1 MGGKSST
8 KCDNSWDRETTVFI
22 VIKLIGQIKK
32 IYYSNLAVEKVSKI
46 DNVVHGPL
54 LNIAGIS
61 LFYTTQIAIVC

>member
-1 MGGKSST
+1 MRSRDHSFYS
-8 KCDNSWDRETTVFI
+8 NNN
-22 VIKLIGQIKK
+22 KLIGQIKK

-61 LFYTTQIAIVC
+61 LFYTTQIAKVC